1 MMSETPSR
9 DLGRRVTAGAG
20 ITHIGA
26 AGELMRGVVYLVNG
40 DQLIAMERSLYDA
53 EDILQRLLAADARLL
68 GGAASGEASARR
80 WILIRREALVR
91 GASGQQWSA
100 DHLFVD
106 DEAVPTVVEVKRST
120 NTQLRR
126 EVVGQ
131 LLEYVANLRASTS
144 ADELRSAYEE
154 AVLARAEDPEVSLQ
168 QALGVTMS
176 ADEYWAAV
184 GENLARGRIRGFIVA
199 DEIPEELR
207 RIIEYLN
214 DQLGDSR
221 FLALEVPQFK
231 AADGV
236 TTLVPQIVAGS
247 LEPPIQQPASR
258 PSAQWNA
265 DRLIAAI
272 EEKGETGAGGAA
284 RSLLRWA
291 AEQHL
296 GIRFGRGSEW
306 GTATLFVP
314 LPGEPRV
321 ATIWV
326 PGTLGWHF
334 GAYRAPFDS
343 VERRRELLAKI
354 AAIDGIRWTTGSPP
368 AAPERYPAV
377 YLAPFDAPGPLRQLT
392 DVLDWL
398 VSETRRASG
407 ASPGTHDPVRTRPG

>member
-1 MMSETPSR
+1 M
-9 DLGRRVTAGAG
+9 
-20 ITHIGA
+20 
-26 AGELMRGVVYLVNG
+26 VYLVNG
-40 DQLIAMERSLYDA
+40 DQLVAMEPSLYDA

-68 GGAASGEASARR
+68 GGAASGEASTRR
-80 WILIRREALVR
+80 WILIKREALVR

-120 NTQLRR
+120 NSQLRR

-154 AVLARAEDPEVSLQ
+154 AVLARDGDPEVSLQ
-168 QALGVTMS
+168 RALGVAMS

-207 RIIEYLN
+207 RIVEYLN

-231 AADGV
+231 APDGV

-247 LEPPIQQPASR
+247 LEPPIKQASSR
-258 PSAQWNA
+258 PSGQWDA
-265 DRLIAAI
+265 ERVIAAI
-272 EEKGETGAGGAA
+272 DDKGEPGAA
-284 RSLLRWA
+284 DAARALLRWA
-291 AEQHL
+291 SDRHL
-296 GIRFGRGSEW
+296 GLRFGRGGEW

-314 LPGEPRV
+314 FPGEPRV

-326 PGTLGWHF
+326 PGTLQWHF
-334 GAYRAPFDS
+334 GAYKAPFDS

-354 AAIDGIRWTTGSPP
+354 MAIHGNRWTTGSPP
-368 AAPERYPAV
+368 AAPERFPAV
-377 YLAPFDAPGPLRQLT
+377 FLAPFAAPEPFRQLT

-398 VSETRRASG
+398 VSETMRASG
-407 ASPGTHDPVRTRPG
+407 A

>member
-1 MMSETPSR
+1 
-9 DLGRRVTAGAG
+9 
-20 ITHIGA
+20 
-26 AGELMRGVVYLVNG
+26 MRGVVYLVNG
-40 DQLIAMERSLYDA
+40 DQLVAMEHSLYDA
-53 EDILQRLLAADARLL
+53 EDVLQRLLATDARLL
-68 GGAASGEASARR
+68 GGAASGEASSRR
-80 WILIRREALVR
+80 WILIKREALVR

-106 DEAVPTVVEVKRST
+106 DEAVPTIVEVKRST

-144 ADELRSAYEE
+144 ADGLRSAYEQMILGRDGE
-154 AVLARAEDPEVSLQ
+154 PEVSLQ
-168 QALGVTMS
+168 QALGVAMS

-199 DEIPEELR
+199 DEIPAELR

-221 FLALEVPQFK
+221 FLALEVPQFR
-231 AADGV
+231 AADRV

-247 LEPPIQQPASR
+247 LEPPVKQASSR
-258 PSAQWNA
+258 PSGQWDA
-265 DRLIAAI
+265 DRIIAAI
-272 EEKGETGAGGAA
+272 EEKGEPGAADAA
-284 RSLLRWA
+284 RSLLQWA
-291 AEQHL
+291 SDRRL

-321 ATIWV
+321 VTIWV
-326 PGTLGWHF
+326 PGTLGWQF
-334 GAYRAPFDS
+334 GAYKAPFDS

-354 AAIDGIRWTTGSPP
+354 TAINGIRWTTGSPP
-368 AAPERYPAV
+368 TAPEKYPAA
-377 YLAPFDAPGPLRQLT
+377 YLAPFAAAGPLRQLT

-398 VSETRRASG
+398 VLETQRASG
-407 ASPGTHDPVRTRPG
+407 ASPGTPDPV